1 MAYRLGIDTGG
12 TYTDAVLVNEQHQ
25 VVASFKSLT
34 TREDLSIGI
43 DRAIAGLGPELLL
56 DIELCSLSTT
66 LTTNS
71 VVEGQ
76 GANVAV
82 LLAGYNPRQVQKIG
96 LQSIVTKAATVM
108 LSGGHDAD
116 GMQQQ
121 PLDEI
126 TARQSIMR
134 LKNSVSAFA
143 ISSMFGTRNN
153 AHELK
158 LRALVEE
165 LTGKPVACGHELAS
179 SLGAPQRALTAVL
192 NARMIPFIQQLIH
205 SVQKILAQRQI
216 VAPLMIV
223 KGDGSLINTA
233 TAMQQPVTTVLSGP
247 AASVVGA
254 CALSGVK
261 NALVVDM
268 GGTTTD
274 IAIVTNGQPQLSS
287 DGAKVGS
294 WRPMVEA
301 VKVFCSGLGGDSEVR
316 ISPGK
321 GLEIG
326 PRRVIPLCLLA
337 QQYPDIVNKLKVQ
350 LASYPNA
357 RNNKFVLRLS
367 TDELLVEQ
375 LGEEAVYAWKQLENG
390 PVELE
395 WASEQNRQLG
405 RGLAKLQRAGLAI
418 YSGFTP
424 TDAAHV
430 LAKSNHLHSE
440 AAILAAKIWSRQ
452 MSSLYGLRA
461 WKKDDAIEPSQQ
473 VYDLVISKISA
484 TLIEASLNQLGVL
497 AQAQASKLTALL
509 AELIINPQQQALF
522 SIAFANDYPIVA
534 VGAPASSYYPTVAAG
549 LNQKLIL
556 PEHGE
561 VANAVGA
568 VMGSVV
574 QRAHLT
580 ISQPSFGLFRL
591 YHQQQPQS
599 FDTFAAAL
607 SCAQI
612 LVKDSALKLAK
623 AAGAVSVEVVL
634 SQSANQIVHEFDPKL
649 FIDCQVTATAT
660 GRADCRNLDL
670 QQELQPQQ
678 LHELTY

>member
-12 TYTDAVLVNEQHQ
+12 TYTDAVLVDEKQQ

-43 DRAIAGLGPELLL
+43 DRAIAGLDSQMLL

-71 VVEGQ
+71 VVEGR
-76 GANVAV
+76 GAKVAV
-82 LLAGYNPRQVQKIG
+82 LLAGYNARQLDKSG
-96 LQSIVTKAATVM
+96 LRTIVSEAATVM
-108 LSGGHDAD
+108 LNGGHDAD
-116 GMQQQ
+116 GQQYQ
-121 PLDEI
+121 PLDEM

-134 LKNSVSAFA
+134 LKDSVSAFA
-143 ISSMFGTRNN
+143 ISSMFATRNN

-158 LRALVEE
+158 LRSLVEE

-192 NARMIPFIQQLIH
+192 NARMIPYIAQLLNC
-205 SVQKILAQRQI
+205 VQKILATRQI

-233 TAMQQPVTTVLSGP
+233 TALVQPVTTVLSGP

-287 DGAKVGS
+287 NGAKVGD
-294 WRPMVEA
+294 WQPMVEA
-301 VKVFCSGLGGDSEVR
+301 VKVFCTGLGGDSEVR
-316 ISPGK
+316 ISPAK

-337 QQYPDIVNKLKVQ
+337 EQYPDIITKLKAQ

-357 RNNKFVLRLS
+357 RNNKFVLRLG
-367 TDELLVEQ
+367 TDELLVKQ
-375 LGEEAVYAWKQLENG
+375 LGEEAVYAWQQLENG
-390 PVELE
+390 PLELE
-395 WASEQNRQLG
+395 WASEQSRNLG

-424 TDAAHV
+424 TDAAQV
-430 LAKSNHLHSE
+430 LGKSDHLHSE

-452 MSSLYGLRA
+452 MSSLYGLPA
-461 WKKDDAIEPSQQ
+461 FKKDDATQPSQQ
-473 VYDLVISKISA
+473 VYDLVIGKISA

-509 AELIINPQQQALF
+509 SELIINPQQQGLF
-522 SIAFANDYPIVA
+522 SIAFASDYPIVA
-534 VGAPASSYYPTVAAG
+534 VGAPASSYYPTVATQ
-549 LNQKLIL
+549 LNQQLIL
-556 PEHGE
+556 PRHGE

-574 QRAHLT
+574 QRAHIT

-607 SCAQI
+607 SCAQA
-612 LVKDSALKLAK
+612 LVGESALKLAK
-623 AAGAVSVEVVL
+623 AAGAVSVEIVL
-634 SQSANQIVHEFDPKL
+634 SRTDNQIAHEFDPKL

-660 GRADCRNLDL
+660 GRADCLNLQLQNDL
-670 QQELQPQQ
+670 QQEA
-678 LHELTY
+678 

>member
-12 TYTDAVLVNEQHQ
+12 TYTDAVLVDEQQQ

-34 TREDLSIGI
+34 TREDLSVGIG
-43 DRAIAGLGPELLL
+43 RAIAGLDSNMLL

-71 VVEGQ
+71 VVEGH

-82 LLAGYNPRQVQKIG
+82 LLAGYNSHQLDKSG
-96 LQSIVTKAATVM
+96 LKTIVPQAATVM
-108 LSGGHDAD
+108 LNGGHDAD
-116 GMQQQ
+116 GMQRQ
-121 PLDEI
+121 PLDEL
-126 TARQSIMR
+126 TARQSILR
-134 LKNSVSAFA
+134 LKDTVSAFA
-143 ISSMFGTRNN
+143 ISSMFATRNN

-165 LTGKPVACGHELAS
+165 LSGKPVACGHELAS
-179 SLGAPQRALTAVL
+179 SLGAPQRAQTAVL
-192 NARMIPFIQQLIH
+192 NARMIPYIQQLLH
-205 SVQKILAQRQI
+205 CVQKILSTAQI
-216 VAPLMIV
+216 TAPLMIV

-233 TAMQQPVTTVLSGP
+233 TALQQPVTTVLSGP

-274 IAIVTNGQPQLSS
+274 IAIVTNGQPQLCSS
-287 DGAKVGS
+287 GAKVGN
-294 WRPMVEA
+294 WQPMVEA

-337 QQYPDIVNKLKVQ
+337 QQYPAIISKLEAQ

-367 TDELLVEQ
+367 TDELLVER
-375 LGEEAVYAWKQLENG
+375 LGEEAQYAWKELEKG
-390 PVELE
+390 PLELE
-395 WASEQNRQLG
+395 WASQQERHLG

-424 TDAAHV
+424 TDAAQV
-430 LAKSNHLHSE
+430 LGKSNHLNSE

-452 MSSLYGLRA
+452 MSSLYGLPA
-461 WKKDDAIEPSQQ
+461 FKKDDATEPSQQ
-473 VYDLVISKISA
+473 VYDLVIGKISA

-509 AELIINPQQQALF
+509 TELIINPQQQALF
-522 SIAFANDYPIVA
+522 NIAFASDYPIVA
-534 VGAPASSYYPTVAAG
+534 VGAPASSYYPTVANR
-549 LNQKLIL
+549 LNQQLLL
-556 PEHGE
+556 PRHGE

-574 QRAHLT
+574 QRAHIT

-599 FDTFAAAL
+599 FSTFAAAL
-607 SCAQI
+607 SCAQT
-612 LVKDSALKLAK
+612 LVKEDALRLAK
-623 AAGAVSVEVVL
+623 AAGAISVEIVL
-634 SQSANQIVHEFDPKL
+634 SRTENQIAHEFDPKL

-660 GRADCRNLDL
+660 GRADCHSLGF
-670 QQELQPQQ
+670 QEKPQPQ
-678 LHELTY
+678 LTAEVG